1 MTGQHSPSAQPDIV
15 NAGERARSLRVVI
28 ADDHPIVRDAIHKLL
43 TLEDDIEIVGE
54 ASNGREV
61 IEITETTDPDIVIL
75 DLRMPQMD
83 GITALEALQQ
93 MEKIPKVILLTA
105 SENRHEFIQ
114 AMKLGCDGIVLKHSA
129 SEVIVNCIRAVV
141 AGERRLFSHTR
152 TAVMHDGGELST
164 ASASKSLGSSRRS
177 PLSSRERDIVR
188 QIAQGYKNREIAD
201 NLFISQQTVKNHLHS
216 IFDKVGVSGRLELA
230 LYAVQMGLSTSY

>member
-1 MTGQHSPSAQPDIV
+1 MTSQHSPPAQPDILNV
-15 NAGERARSLRVVI
+15 GERARSLRVVI

-61 IEITETTDPDIVIL
+61 IEIAETTNPDIVIL

-83 GITALEALQQ
+83 GITVLEALQQ

-141 AGERRLFSHTR
+141 VGEIWLSSHTR
-152 TAVMHDGGELST
+152 SAVMHENEVPMAST
-164 ASASKSLGSSRRS
+164 GKSCAISRRRS
-177 PLSSRERDIVR
+177 PLSSRQRDIIR

-201 NLFISQQTVKNHLHS
+201 NLFLSEQTVKNHLHS
-216 IFDKVGVSGRLELA
+216 IFDKVGVSDRLELA
-230 LYAVQMGLSTSY
+230 RYAIQMGLSTSY

>member
-1 MTGQHSPSAQPDIV
+1 MTGQHLPS
-15 NAGERARSLRVVI
+15 AGERARSIRVVI
-28 ADDHPIVRDAIHKLL
+28 ADDHPIVRDAIRKLL

-83 GITALEALQQ
+83 GFTALEALQQ

-105 SENRHEFIQ
+105 SENGHEFIQ
-114 AMKLGCDGIVLKHSA
+114 AMKRGCAGIVLKHSA
-129 SEVIVNCIRAVV
+129 SEVIVNSIRAVV

-164 ASASKSLGSSRRS
+164 VSASESFGSSRRS
-177 PLSSRERDIVR
+177 PLSLRERDIIR

-201 NLFISQQTVKNHLHS
+201 NLFISQQTVKNHLRS
-216 IFDKVGVSGRLELA
+216 IFYKVGVSGRLELA
-230 LYAVQMGLSTSY
+230 LYAVQTGLSTSY

>member
-43 TLEDDIEIVGE
+43 TLEDDIEVVGE

-61 IEITETTDPDIVIL
+61 IEITATTDPDMVIL

-83 GITALEALQQ
+83 GIAALEALQQ

-105 SENRHEFIQ
+105 S
-114 AMKLGCDGIVLKHSA
+114 
-129 SEVIVNCIRAVV
+129 
-141 AGERRLFSHTR
+141 R
-152 TAVMHDGGELST
+152 T
-164 ASASKSLGSSRRS
+164 
-177 PLSSRERDIVR
+177 
-188 QIAQGYKNREIAD
+188 
-201 NLFISQQTVKNHLHS
+201 
-216 IFDKVGVSGRLELA
+216 
-230 LYAVQMGLSTSY
+230 STSLFKR